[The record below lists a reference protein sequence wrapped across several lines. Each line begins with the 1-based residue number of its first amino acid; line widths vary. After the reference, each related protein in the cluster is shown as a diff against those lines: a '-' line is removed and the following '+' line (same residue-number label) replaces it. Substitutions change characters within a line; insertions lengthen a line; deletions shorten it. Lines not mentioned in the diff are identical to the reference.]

1 MYSESRPWKINHE
14 KVFNILNNIIKDPI
28 YGAEIGV
35 AYAGNSFNLLN
46 KFKNLNLYSIDPY
59 VKYSD
64 EDKTSDSVEGEN
76 GNILYKIVSNTL
88 KENFKERSF
97 FIRANS
103 NCLIDF
109 QDEFFDFIF
118 IDGDHSYEGVKRDFD
133 LYKKLLSPRGYI
145 AFHDIDPNHVFLNSY
160 SNGESKTGK
169 VRRFWQ
175 ELNYGS
181 KIEIICTKS
190 NGKGYLSYD
199 KNVKQNFGGIGI
211 WKP

>member
-1 MYSESRPWKINHE
+1 MNIEQVQDLCNYILHPSLIDKNTTIQVYEE
-14 KVFNILNNIIKDPI
+14 VFQLGCFLNVLKPNNIL
-28 YGAEIGV
+28 EIGARGGTFLLFNKLSTGFKIAV
-35 AYAGNSFNLLN
+35 DLDISFNE
-46 KFKNLNLYSIDPY
+46 SIY
-59 VKYSD
+59 MSMF
-64 EDKTSDSVEGEN
+64 GEN
-76 GNILYKIVSNTL
+76 
-88 KENFKERSF
+88 FH
-97 FIRANS
+97 FINRNS
-103 NCLIDF
+103 
-109 QDEFFDFIF
+109 QDEQTFKMIKEICPQFDFIF

>member
-1 MYSESRPWKINHE
+1 MNIEQVQDLCNYILHPSLINKNITIQVYE
-14 KVFNILNNIIKDPI
+14 EIFQLGCFLNVLKPNNILEIGARGGTFLLFNKLSTGFKIAVDLNSSFNESIYMSMFDENFHFINKNSQDERTFQIIK
-28 YGAEIGV
+28 EIC
-35 AYAGNSFNLLN
+35 
-46 KFKNLNLYSIDPY
+46 P
-59 VKYSD
+59 
-64 EDKTSDSVEGEN
+64 
-76 GNILYKIVSNTL
+76 
-88 KENFKERSF
+88 
-97 FIRANS
+97 
-103 NCLIDF
+103 
-109 QDEFFDFIF
+109 QFDFIF

-145 AFHDIDPNHVFLNSY
+145 AFHDIDPNHVFLSSY

-199 KNVKQNFGGIGI
+199 KNIKQNFGGIGI

>member
-1 MYSESRPWKINHE
+1 MNIEQVQDLCNYISHPSLINKNTTIQVYE
-14 KVFNILNNIIKDPI
+14 EIFQLGCFLNVLKPNNIL
-28 YGAEIGV
+28 EIGARGGTILLFNKLSTGFKIAV
-35 AYAGNSFNLLN
+35 DLDSSFNE
-46 KFKNLNLYSIDPY
+46 SIY
-59 VKYSD
+59 MSMF
-64 EDKTSDSVEGEN
+64 GEN
-76 GNILYKIVSNTL
+76 
-88 KENFKERSF
+88 FH
-97 FIRANS
+97 FINKNS
-103 NCLIDF
+103 
-109 QDEFFDFIF
+109 QDEQTFQMIKEICPQFDFIF

-160 SNGESKTGK
+160 LNGESKTGK